1 MKAEK
6 DIWQGYLNEMRH
18 DAIEKQRQMAPTD
31 AEIEL
36 IGHIA
41 YVVKSFAETARIY
54 GMLSVEEE
62 ASCLNLENEP
72 EAILYEAAEMLV
84 DGCSPESMAE
94 VLSNY
99 YWVSQPEGY
108 AATAVYIA
116 VRGALLVQQDMNPY
130 NIMQITSS
138 MLPVEI
144 REKCIRVC
152 QNYEAQKQKKKE
164 EAAKVYFET
173 DFSRSES
180 LEVREAS
187 DWLEREISYMTDREI
202 QRLLRDVDNNYLV
215 QALVGMKQKTR
226 QAIAGNMSAR
236 LRGMIMAD
244 CYQSANIDNYAIAE
258 GAVHITEKLKVLQA
272 CGEIMDAESRLD
284 VT

>member
-18 DAIEKQRQMAPTD
+18 DAIEKQRKTKPTD
-31 AEIEL
+31 ADIEL
-36 IGHIA
+36 LGHII
-41 YVVKSFAETARIY
+41 YVVKSFAETTRIY

-84 DGCSPESMAE
+84 DGCSLESMAE

-108 AATAVYIA
+108 AATAAYIA
-116 VRGALLVQQDMNPY
+116 IRGALLVQQDMNPY
-130 NIMQITSS
+130 SIMQIISS
-138 MLPVEI
+138 MLPSEI
-144 REKCIRVC
+144 REKCVRVC
-152 QNYEAQKQKKKE
+152 ENFEARKQKKKE
-164 EAAKVYFET
+164 EAAKIYFET
-173 DFSRSES
+173 DFSRCAAPEI
-180 LEVREAS
+180 REAS
-187 DWLEREISYMTDREI
+187 DWLERELSCMTDREI
-202 QRLLRDVDNNYLV
+202 QRLLRDVDNHYLV

-226 QAIAGNMSAR
+226 QAIARNMSAR

-244 CYQSANIDNYAIAE
+244 CYQSANIEDDAIAE
-258 GAVHITEKLKVLQA
+258 GAIQITEKLKVLQA
-272 CGEIMDAESRLD
+272 CGEIMDAESRRMKF
-284 VT
+284 